1 MVLAP
6 RERAIIG
13 TGIAVAEGYAC
24 FVHPA
29 GTIDSGY
36 RGEIKVIAVN
46 HGSEPIGLR
55 RGERIAQLVFQ
66 GFIVDTLPSSERA
79 HSGPG
84 STG

>member
-1 MVLAP
+1 M
-6 RERAIIG
+6 G
-13 TGIAVAEGYAC
+13 EGYAC
-24 FVHPA
+24 FVHPRSVTGREGSRGIVNGP

>member
-1 MVLAP
+1 MI
-6 RERAIIG
+6 AI
-13 TGIAVAEGYAC
+13 
-24 FVHPA
+24 
-29 GTIDSGY
+29 
-36 RGEIKVIAVN
+36 N

>member
-1 MVLAP
+1 VTG
-6 RERAIIG
+6 REGGR
-13 TGIAVAEGYAC
+13 GIVNG
-24 FVHPA
+24 P

-36 RGEIKVIAVN
+36 RGEIKVIAIN
-46 HGSEPIGLR
+46 HGSVPVELR

-66 GFIVDTLPSSERA
+66 GFIAVDTLPSSERA